1 MNLFGIGITEL
12 IFVLVIALFVLGPM
26 RMIELA
32 KRLGGYLA
40 ELRKALFELT
50 RLMEVEKSE
59 QEPADTVAPE
69 GIARQSKTDDKDEAR
84 T

>member
-12 IFVLVIALFVLGPM
+12 IFVLVIALLVLGPM

-32 KRLGGYLA
+32 KSLGGYLA
-40 ELRKALFELT
+40 ELRKALSELP

-59 QEPADTVAPE
+59 QEPSDTVAPE
-69 GIARQSKTDDKDEAR
+69 GIARLSKTDDKDETR

>member
-12 IFVLVIALFVLGPM
+12 IFVLVIALLILGPM

-32 KRLGGYLA
+32 KSLGGYLA
-40 ELRKALFELT
+40 ELRKALSELP
-50 RLMEVEKSE
+50 RLMEVEKPE
-59 QEPADTVAPE
+59 QKPSDTVDPE
-69 GIARQSKTDDKDEAR
+69 GIARQSKVDDKDEAQ